1 MQETWLRSLVQ
12 EDPLEKEMANHLS
25 ILAWDL
31 ENSAVA
37 TGLVK
42 VNFHSNPK
50 EGQYQRMFKLSYN
63 CAHFTF

>member
-1 MQETWLRSLVQ
+1 MQVQ

-31 ENSAVA
+31 ENPAVA

-42 VNFHSNPK
+42 VNFCSNPK
-50 EGQYQRMFKLSYN
+50 EGQYQRMFKLSYS